1 MVTRKQSINNF
12 SEKMD
17 KLIDSS
23 YLLTA
28 SRIKDVLKALTS
40 SKLFFELITF
50 CMQDFDFENIYSRY
64 TESQKPYPTEDK
76 KTLIAFGFSILAAI
90 DSKELELLSV
100 LSNNYKNDYV
110 DRSYRNFAALFLTPF
125 KLAIVEVA
133 EQMLELSRPVEDS
146 DAHSSLFTDE
156 NFGMEKSFS
165 PEEHKASR
173 ELVYDENQPRRNYL
187 TCYSDIQKIITEE
200 KSKIIHGKIKENEK
214 RDLFILLES
223 FRDCLFKGSK
233 EQVKTTF
240 ISYKYAILSFKR
252 LQSDVEDIERILKFC
267 NIL

>member
-12 SEKMD
+12 SEKAD
-17 KLIDSS
+17 KLIESS

-40 SKLFFELITF
+40 SKMFFELITF
-50 CMQDFDFENIYSRY
+50 CMQDFDFENIYARY
-64 TESQKPYPTEDK
+64 TQSQKPYPTDDK

-125 KLAIVEVA
+125 KLAIIEA
-133 EQMLELSRPVEDS
+133 SEQMIELSRPQKEPDS
-146 DAHSSLFTDE
+146 RSSLFTDE
-156 NFGMEKSFS
+156 NFGAEKTADAD
-165 PEEHKASR
+165 EHKVSR
-173 ELVYDENQPRRNYL
+173 ELVYDENQPHRNYL

-240 ISYKYAILSFKR
+240 ISYKYAVLSFKR

>member
-40 SKLFFELITF
+40 SKMFFELITF

-64 TESQKPYPTEDK
+64 TESQNPYPTEDK
-76 KTLIAFGFSILAAI
+76 KTLIAFGFSVLAAI

-110 DRSYRNFAALFLTPF
+110 DRSYRNLL
-125 KLAIVEVA
+125 
-133 EQMLELSRPVEDS
+133 DS
-146 DAHSSLFTDE
+146 K
-156 NFGMEKSFS
+156 G
-165 PEEHKASR
+165 
-173 ELVYDENQPRRNYL
+173 
-187 TCYSDIQKIITEE
+187 CY
-200 KSKIIHGKIKENEK
+200 
-214 RDLFILLES
+214 
-223 FRDCLFKGSK
+223 
-233 EQVKTTF
+233 
-240 ISYKYAILSFKR
+240 
-252 LQSDVEDIERILKFC
+252 
-267 NIL
+267 

>member
-40 SKLFFELITF
+40 SKMFFELITF

-64 TESQKPYPTEDK
+64 TESQNPYPTEDK
-76 KTLIAFGFSILAAI
+76 KTLIAFGFSVLAAI

-133 EQMLELSRPVEDS
+133 EQMLELSRPAEDS
-146 DAHSSLFTDE
+146 DVHSSLFTDE
-156 NFGMEKSFS
+156 NFGMEKSCD
-165 PEEHKASR
+165 PEENKASR